1 MLPKIPLFTGEDT
14 TVDTALMDSSVE
26 DKGDHIAVTNKK
38 VVRSKSTGATNVI
51 PQVQDSNI

>member
-26 DKGDHIAVTNKK
+26 DKGEHYAVVTKK
-38 VVRSKSTGATNVI
+38 VDRRSKSTGATTITPTGKINA
-51 PQVQDSNI
+51 